1 MTVRRNVGEKSFE
14 LGLGCAIK
22 RRLHSIRI
30 GNLLPGAFAGP
41 L

>member
-1 MTVRRNVGEKSFE
+1 MTVGRNVWEKSFE
-14 LGLGCAIK
+14 LGLGRAIK

-30 GNLLPGAFAGP
+30 GKLLPGAFAGP